1 MCVLKHFKNENAV
14 PMRSG
19 SFSTMGTA
27 FPRVSPGNDPWSHL
41 GLGLYCVNVHVC
53 EGRRDLRE
61 RRMVLHRAAAAAAA
75 AAVGA

>member
-1 MCVLKHFKNENAV
+1 
-14 PMRSG
+14 MRSG

-75 AAVGA
+75 AVGA